1 MSKTV
6 SAMEARKSFGLLLN
20 QVSLKNE
27 DILIERSGKPL
38 ARLVSVNSPEPD
50 KLDFRDIG
58 KLPSAI
64 WENR

>member
-1 MSKTV
+1 MAKTV

-38 ARLVSVNSPEPD
+38 ARLVSENAAEPD

-64 WENR
+64 WEKR

>member
-1 MSKTV
+1 MAKTV

-20 QVSLKNE
+20 QVSLRNE

-38 ARLVSVNSPEPD
+38 ARLVSVNAAEPD

-64 WENR
+64 WEQR

>member
-1 MSKTV
+1 MAKTV

-38 ARLVSVNSPEPD
+38 ARLVSVNAAEPD

-64 WENR
+64 WEQR